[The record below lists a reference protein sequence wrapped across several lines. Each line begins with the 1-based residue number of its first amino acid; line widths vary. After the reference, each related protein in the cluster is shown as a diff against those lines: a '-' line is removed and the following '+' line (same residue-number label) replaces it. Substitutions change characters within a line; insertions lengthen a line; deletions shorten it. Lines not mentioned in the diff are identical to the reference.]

1 MVTPYVFADDTE
13 RVRACVTAAYERQN
27 AEGCVKVWED
37 LDRYRAVIK
46 RTKPDLVIECGTHA
60 GASAAWFAKRV
71 AKVLTI
77 DIDPRTP
84 PVYLPPN
91 VSHLVGPSTSG
102 HVLSLVRRVAR
113 RYDRVMVVLD
123 SDHTA
128 AHVTAEIDAYGP
140 MVSAGQYLV
149 VEDAIA
155 RWMPAE
161 NVHGSPMD
169 AIEARLYDNPDWTQD
184 TTMRDRH
191 TITMFPD
198 GWWVRN
204 AR

>member
-1 MVTPYVFADDTE
+1 VVAPYVFADDAE
-13 RVRACVTAAYERQN
+13 RVRACVVAAYERQN

-46 RTKPDLVIECGTHA
+46 RARPDLIIECGTHT

-71 AKVLTI
+71 GKVLTI
-77 DIDPRTP
+77 DVNPQTP
-84 PVYLPPN
+84 SVYLHPN
-91 VSHLVGPSTSG
+91 VSHLVGSSTSG
-102 HVLSLVRRVAR
+102 HILSLVRRFVR

-123 SDHTA
+123 SDHSA

-140 MVSAGQYLV
+140 LVSVGQYLV

-161 NVHGSPMD
+161 TAHGTPYD
-169 AIEARLYDNPDWTQD
+169 AIESRLYDNPEWTQD
-184 TTMRDRH
+184 TSTRDRH
-191 TITMFPD
+191 TITMFPE